1 MNKEKIAGFRKFYID
16 ILIIQIEKFKKKLN
30 FISFIGAFKNMPK
43 KSFLALLGLV
53 RQYNSPSIKY
63 QTWKFLSF

>member
-43 KSFLALLGLV
+43 NHF
-53 RQYNSPSIKY
+53 
-63 QTWKFLSF
+63 